1 MITFKNH
8 HINNPKQ
15 VKRKA
20 EQEKK
25 EKNVSSRRKVCEGR
39 GPSAKSSRRGRKQNE
54 RPCEEDEQ
62 QEKKT

>member
-25 EKNVSSRRKVCEGR
+25 EKNVSSRW
-39 GPSAKSSRRGRKQNE
+39 KQNE
-54 RPCEEDEQ
+54 KPCEEDEQ
-62 QEKKT
+62 QEKKRKER